1 MGLLLDRIES
11 PLGTILVITDGTAL
25 RALDFLH
32 CEARM
37 LSLLKHQCVTQSICK
52 GPTTLIVKRKLAD
65 YFSGNLTS
73 LDDVP
78 VRTEGTV
85 FQRKVWSELR
95 RIPAGTTLSY
105 GQLARRI
112 DQPTA
117 SRAVGLANGSNP
129 VAIVVPCHRVI
140 GFTGALTGYGGGL
153 ERKRWLLH
161 HEATYARIG

>member
-1 MGLLLDRIES
+1 MK
-11 PLGTILVITDGTAL
+11 A
-25 RALDFLH
+25 
-32 CEARM
+32 
-37 LSLLKHQCVTQSICK
+37 Q
-52 GPTTLIVKRKLAD
+52 TTLIVKRKLAD

-73 LDDVP
+73 LDDIP

-105 GQLARRI
+105 GQLAKRI

-140 GFTGALTGYGGGL
+140 GSTGALTGYGGGL